1 MPINL
6 DNVNISIRQ
15 FQAIS
20 SGKYNAGEV
29 KLKNATTL
37 VEINNHV
44 HWAGRNVKAISHD
57 EVLAIKDAF
66 VRALSQSGVG
76 ADAINRVRRE
86 LGLAPEGPADM
97 HQAALPPA
105 DPRNPRPERRRDQP
119 ARGGRHDP
127 HRGRDPRPL
136 PARGAPGADPDAQP
150 GQRGA
155 HAEPH
160 VRLERPRPRI
170 PACHSG

>member
-29 KLKNATTL
+29 KLKNETTL

-66 VRALSQSGVG
+66 VRSLSQSGVG

-86 LGLAPEGPADM
+86 LGLAPEGPADTTLA
-97 HQAALPPA
+97 QRSIKPLSRQQIREILDRNAAA
-105 DPRNPRPERRRDQP
+105 INQHEGAGTIRTEAEIHARYRPE
-119 ARGGRHDP
+119 
-127 HRGRDPRPL
+127 
-136 PARGAPGADPDAQP
+136 
-150 GQRGA
+150 
-155 HAEPH
+155 
-160 VRLERPRPRI
+160 VR
-170 PACHSG
+170 